1 MSHPKLDVRD
11 PRAWRTLRARGL
23 DIEGRRDL
31 LAHSLEVIAE
41 LQRQAARFADELED
55 DAVRL
60 EADAVRLVRYE
71 QHRNRERAA

>member
-11 PRAWRTLRARGL
+11 PRAWRTLKARGL
-23 DIEGRRDL
+23 DIEERRAL
-31 LAHSLEVIAE
+31 LEHAARTIEE
-41 LQRQAARFADELED
+41 LTRQAARFADELED

-71 QHRNRERAA
+71 QHGNRERAA